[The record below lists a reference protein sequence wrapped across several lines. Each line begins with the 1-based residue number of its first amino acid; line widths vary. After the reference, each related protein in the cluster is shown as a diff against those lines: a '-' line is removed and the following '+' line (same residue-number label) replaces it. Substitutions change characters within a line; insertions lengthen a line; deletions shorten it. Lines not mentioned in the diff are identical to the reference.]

1 MKKTLLLLSV
11 MFVVFSCKKE
21 ATQEDVVAYG
31 ETITEDELKD
41 HLYIYA
47 SDEFEG
53 RDTGAPGQKKAV
65 EYLKKEY
72 ETMGIPSVIEGNYFQ
87 TVPLNIV
94 KTPKVS
100 ISVNGESFNYYDDFI
115 SQTAAATGTVSVS
128 EVVYAGYGID
138 DHAGLSSATSL
149 SVSWR
154 TSLPSTLIT

>member
-31 ETITEDELKD
+31 ETITADELKD

-94 KTPKVS
+94 IIYPMQGKNSLCILHILKDQTK
-100 ISVNGESFNYYDDFI
+100 IAKCLDF
-115 SQTAAATGTVSVS
+115 TWKPFT
-128 EVVYAGYGID
+128 
-138 DHAGLSSATSL
+138 
-149 SVSWR
+149 
-154 TSLPSTLIT
+154 